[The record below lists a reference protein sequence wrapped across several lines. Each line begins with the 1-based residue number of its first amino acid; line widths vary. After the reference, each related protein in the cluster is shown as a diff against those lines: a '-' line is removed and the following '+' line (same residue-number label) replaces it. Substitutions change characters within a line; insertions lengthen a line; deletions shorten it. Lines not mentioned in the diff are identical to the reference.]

1 MNTESQLSHIELS
14 SSSTISGLFHLPKR
28 NLGCAI
34 LVAAIEDYLS
44 LDDQTHASAALF
56 LFPLSP
62 EYKEHYDWVVSMA
75 TGVDRAWLRDC
86 LNRMRKAWDRERT
99 NRKLRAK
106 FEARIRGER
115 TA

>member
-1 MNTESQLSHIELS
+1 MNTESQLAHIELS
-14 SSSTISGLFHLPKR
+14 SSRTISSLFHLPKR

-44 LDDQTHASAALF
+44 LEDQTHASAALF
-56 LFPLSP
+56 LFPSSP

-75 TGVDRAWLRDC
+75 TGVDRAWLRDS
-86 LNRMRKAWDRERT
+86 LDRSQKAWDRERLE
-99 NRKLRAK
+99 RKLRVK
-106 FEARIRGER
+106 FEARTRGKR